1 MVGGG
6 AAKEQLYGD
15 AMSSPTAS
23 DYVLG
28 RSIHEY
34 ERLMLQSRILR
45 PYTEKFFRAAG
56 LSPGMRVLDVGSGMG
71 DVALLVADIVGP
83 SGSVLGID
91 RDPTA
96 LEKARRRTAE
106 QGCSS
111 WVGFQVG
118 DLDEFTTAGQF
129 DAIVGRY
136 ILMYPADASSILRSL
151 LRCVKP
157 GGIVVFHELDLP
169 GPHASFPP
177 CPLYDEVGTLLYE
190 AFRRGGARPDF
201 GRRLGKTFLDAG
213 LPFPTIAAETVV
225 GGGHGSNV
233 YAWLANTLIS
243 VAPRLEQLGLSLPPG
258 VAADDTLAGRL
269 EEEAIRLG
277 SQLLAPAQFGA
288 WTRKPQPP
296 G

>member
-1 MVGGG
+1 
-6 AAKEQLYGD
+6 
-15 AMSSPTAS
+15 MSNPITS

-28 RSIHEY
+28 QSVHEY

-96 LEKARRRTAE
+96 LENARRRTGE

-118 DLDEFTTAGQF
+118 DLDEFTTGGQF

-136 ILMYPADASSILRSL
+136 ILMYQTDASSILRSL
-151 LRCVKP
+151 LRYVKP
-157 GGIVVFHELDLP
+157 GGVIVFHELDLP
-169 GPHASFPP
+169 GPHASFPA
-177 CPLYDEVGTLLYE
+177 CPLYDQVGTLLYE
-190 AFRRGGARPDF
+190 AFHRSGARPDF

-213 LPFPTIAAETVV
+213 LPFPTITAETVV
-225 GGGHGSNV
+225 GGGQGSYV

-243 VAPRLEQLGLSLPPG
+243 VAPRLAQLGLSLPPG
-258 VAADDTLAGRL
+258 VAADDTLEGRL

-288 WTRKPQPP
+288 WTRKP
-296 G
+296 